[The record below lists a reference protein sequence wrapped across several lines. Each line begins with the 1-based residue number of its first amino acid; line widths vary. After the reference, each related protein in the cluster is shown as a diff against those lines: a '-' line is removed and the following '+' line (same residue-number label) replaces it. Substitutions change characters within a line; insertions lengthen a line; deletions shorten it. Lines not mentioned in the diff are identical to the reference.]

1 MKLGASLPAYR
12 TFALEELQEAT
23 HNFDDSTLLGE
34 GSHGQIY
41 RGKLPDGTFVAIRG
55 LKMRKRQS
63 PQVYTHLLEQI
74 SKLRH
79 SHLVSALGHCL
90 ECHPD
95 DSGVSRV
102 FLIHAIQV
110 AMEKGPP
117 GRKLTWPQRIIA
129 AIGVAKGIQFL
140 HTGIVPGVKS
150 NNLRIKNVLLD
161 HDLHVKI
168 SSYNLPLL
176 AENRGTMGTTVSSPA
191 PKGSVQAS
199 WSCTKSEE
207 YNHEMVECFNNGFKM
222 FRDYASVSPDY
233 NWSEI
238 DVAGV
243 WEVLNMGAKGMAHHS
258 LVHATRRKD
267 KDMDLLMDL

>member
-1 MKLGASLPAYR
+1 MQNPFFAEYISDTMKLGASLPAYR

-63 PQVYTHLLEQI
+63 PQ
-74 SKLRH
+74 
-79 SHLVSALGHCL
+79 
-90 ECHPD
+90 CHPD

-176 AENRGTMGTTVSSPA
+176 AESRGTMGTTVSSPA
-191 PKGSVQAS
+191 PKGSVQAR
-199 WSCTKSEE
+199 
-207 YNHEMVECFNNGFKM
+207 Y
-222 FRDYASVSPDY
+222 
-233 NWSEI
+233 
-238 DVAGV
+238 
-243 WEVLNMGAKGMAHHS
+243 
-258 LVHATRRKD
+258 
-267 KDMDLLMDL
+267 

>member
-12 TFALEELQEAT
+12 TFAMEELQEAT

-55 LKMRKRQS
+55 LEMRKRQS

-110 AMEKGPP
+110 AMETIKYSLLTLGLAKGPP

-176 AENRGTMGTTVSSPA
+176 AESRGTMGTTVSSPA
-191 PKGSVQAS
+191 PKGSVQAR
-199 WSCTKSEE
+199 
-207 YNHEMVECFNNGFKM
+207 Y
-222 FRDYASVSPDY
+222 
-233 NWSEI
+233 
-238 DVAGV
+238 
-243 WEVLNMGAKGMAHHS
+243 
-258 LVHATRRKD
+258 
-267 KDMDLLMDL
+267 